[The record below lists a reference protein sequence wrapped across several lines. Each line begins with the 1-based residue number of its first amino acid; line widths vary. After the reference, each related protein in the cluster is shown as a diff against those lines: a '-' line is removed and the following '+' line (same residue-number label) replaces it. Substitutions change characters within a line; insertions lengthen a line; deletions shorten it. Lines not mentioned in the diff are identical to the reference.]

1 MWRIKLQKIIGNFW
15 KIVHEW
21 SSHLK
26 VFSLPQVIENFR
38 QYLLLRTDIL
48 QKTVVGC
55 PCDIVLPVPP
65 YYKLSIRETRNYSMN
80 SFTRP
85 SGHHDY
91 YKYSF
96 FPRTIK
102 VWNCLL
108 PEAIALNYS
117 AFCRAKNYSK
127 FCFKYCNFLVIYFY
141 CWFFNLYL
149 YFYFLTLLDV

>member
-1 MWRIKLQKIIGNFW
+1 M
-15 KIVHEW
+15 
-21 SSHLK
+21 
-26 VFSLPQVIENFR
+26 FSLPQVIENFR

-55 PCDIVLPVPP
+55 LCDISLPVPP

-91 YKYSF
+91 YKYSL
-96 FPRTIK
+96 FPRTIR

-108 PEAIALNYS
+108 PETIALSYS

-127 FCFKYCNFLVIYFY
+127 FCFKYCNFFGGTQREYSSKPLKHSIVKSILEFKQQIIIGIFSSPKNFSSV
-141 CWFFNLYL
+141 WIS
-149 YFYFLTLLDV
+149 